1 MKIRPVSTLA
11 LVAMLASSAWSA
23 APVEEAGL
31 SESPVAPTAVATEG
45 DGGAVGDTDAAA
57 GVETL
62 YYQLQVLEDD
72 VRRLQG
78 IVEEQNYR
86 IDRLIREQRERYV
99 ELDQRL
105 VALRPGASGVVDP
118 AAPGDPRV
126 PATPVLDAP
135 GGQGDAYNRAF
146 AVVTA
151 ARQLAPSERTAEYER
166 ALLMFEALID
176 DNPAGEFTPNAY
188 YWIGELYLAMD
199 DLEQARQAFVQVSNL
214 YDADDVK
221 VPVVLYKLAVTYHR
235 LGDNARALEYLDRV
249 VEDYPDHTA
258 AGLARSYAT
267 ELR

>member
-1 MKIRPVSTLA
+1 MTIRPVLMVAS
-11 LVAMLASSAWSA
+11 VAMLAPAAWSA
-23 APVEEAGL
+23 APVEEARL
-31 SESPVAPTAVATEG
+31 SESPVAATTVAADRDE
-45 DGGAVGDTDAAA
+45 DASAA
-57 GVETL
+57 GGIETL

-118 AAPGDPRV
+118 ATTGDSGVAP
-126 PATPVLDAP
+126 TPAP

-214 YDADDVK
+214 YGDHVKMPDA
-221 VPVVLYKLAVTYHR
+221 LYKLGVTYHR
-235 LGDNARALEYLDRV
+235 LGDNARSLEYLDQV
-249 VEDYPDHTA
+249 VKDYPDHTA

>member
-1 MKIRPVSTLA
+1 MTIRPVSMVTV
-11 LVAMLASSAWSA
+11 VAMLAPAAWSA

-31 SESPVAPTAVATEG
+31 SESPVVATTVATNG
-45 DGGAVGDTDAAA
+45 DGDEDGDTVG
-57 GVETL
+57 GVEML

-86 IDRLIREQRERYV
+86 IDRLIREQRERYL

-105 VALRPGASGVVDP
+105 VALRPGASAVVDP
-118 AAPGDPRV
+118 ATTGESGVAAKPAPDSTGS
-126 PATPVLDAP
+126 
-135 GGQGDAYNRAF
+135 QGDAYNRAF
-146 AVVTA
+146 AVVSA
-151 ARQLAPSERTAEYER
+151 ARALAPSERVAEYER
-166 ALLMFEALID
+166 ALTMFDALIS

-199 DLEQARQAFVQVSNL
+199 DLEQARQAFVQVANL
-214 YDADDVK
+214 YGDHVK
-221 VPVVLYKLAVTYHR
+221 VPDALYKLGVTYHR

-249 VEDYPDHTA
+249 VKDYPDHTA

>member
-1 MKIRPVSTLA
+1 MTIRPVLTVA
-11 LVAMLASSAWSA
+11 LVATLAPAAWSA

-31 SESPVAPTAVATEG
+31 SDSPVAATTVATNG
-45 DGGAVGDTDAAA
+45 DADEDGDAAS
-57 GVETL
+57 GVEAL
-62 YYQLQVLEDD
+62 YYQLQVLQDD

-86 IDRLIREQRERYV
+86 IDRLIRGQRERYV

-105 VALRPGASGVVDP
+105 VALRRGTSGVVDP
-118 AAPGDPRV
+118 ATTGESAV
-126 PATPVLDAP
+126 AATPAPDAL
-135 GGQGDAYNRAF
+135 GSQGDAYNRAF

-151 ARQLAPSERTAEYER
+151 ARQLAPSERIAEYER
-166 ALLMFEALID
+166 ALTLFDALIN

-199 DLEQARQAFVQVSNL
+199 DLEQARQAFVQVPNL
-214 YDADDVK
+214 YGDHIKMPDA
-221 VPVVLYKLAVTYHR
+221 LYKLGITYHR
-235 LGDNARALEYLDRV
+235 LGDNARALEYLDQV
-249 VEDYPDHTA
+249 VRDYPDHTA

>member
-1 MKIRPVSTLA
+1 MTIRPVLMVAS
-11 LVAMLASSAWSA
+11 VAMLAPAAWSA
-23 APVEEAGL
+23 APVEEARL
-31 SESPVAPTAVATEG
+31 SESPVAPTTVAADRDE
-45 DGGAVGDTDAAA
+45 DASAA
-57 GVETL
+57 SGVETL
-62 YYQLQVLEDD
+62 YYQLQVLQDD

-86 IDRLIREQRERYV
+86 IDRLIRGQRERYV

-105 VALRPGASGVVDP
+105 VALRRGASGVVDP
-118 AAPGDPRV
+118 ATTGDSGVAP
-126 PATPVLDAP
+126 TPAP

-199 DLEQARQAFVQVSNL
+199 DLEQARQAFVQVANL
-214 YDADDVK
+214 YGDHVKMPDA
-221 VPVVLYKLAVTYHR
+221 LYKLGVTYHR
-235 LGDNARALEYLDRV
+235 LGDNARALEYLDQV
-249 VEDYPDHTA
+249 VKDYPDHTA

>member
-1 MKIRPVSTLA
+1 MTIRPVLMVAS
-11 LVAMLASSAWSA
+11 VAMIAPTARSA
-23 APVEEAGL
+23 APVEEARL
-31 SESPVAPTAVATEG
+31 SESPVAVTTVATNRDADE
-45 DGGAVGDTDAAA
+45 DGDTVG

-105 VALRPGASGVVDP
+105 VALRSGASAVVDP
-118 AAPGDPRV
+118 GATRESGVA
-126 PATPVLDAP
+126 ATPAPDAT
-135 GGQGDAYNRAF
+135 GSQGDAYNRAF

-151 ARQLAPSERTAEYER
+151 ARQLAPSERIAEYER
-166 ALLMFEALID
+166 ALTMFDALIN

-214 YDADDVK
+214 YGDHVK
-221 VPVVLYKLAVTYHR
+221 VPDALYKLGITYHR

-249 VEDYPDHTA
+249 VKDYSDHTA
-258 AGLARSYAT
+258 ARLARSYAT